1 MLTAECLYSQP
12 MLKISAQL
20 NDEEFLGTAED
31 LAAFVSDKLASLG
44 FGDRHRSTERLVRF
58 YAYEGLLSK
67 PERAPDDRRKANF
80 GPLQVRQL
88 LLARLL
94 AERGWDLDRIRT
106 LLHENRIIAQL
117 NKLIDELATPTEA
130 EKLFF
135 RTRGSEQAS
144 PMLSEPDAR
153 SLKASM
159 RDLKASMGG
168 MSCSIEA
175 MRDFSPSFGS
185 SSPRPSRKTSY
196 ATVQQLRQIADSE
209 ESPAEALRLMIKKE
223 MARDDLSPASRNLFE
238 QLLAFN
244 PTTPGD
250 EPKTERWTKLRLAHW
265 CEAHFNIDSRIT
277 PTKEE
282 LQGIV
287 DNFSKALM
295 NKYL

>member
-1 MLTAECLYSQP
+1 

-135 RTRGSEQAS
+135 RTRSS
-144 PMLSEPDAR
+144 DVDTLSEPSPLRSYKPDR
-153 SLKASM
+153 SLSPVVFSS
-159 RDLKASMGG
+159 RDSEMP
-168 MSCSIEA
+168 
-175 MRDFSPSFGS
+175 DS
-185 SSPRPSRKTSY
+185 SSPKFRRKTSY
-196 ATVQQLRQIADSE
+196 STVQQLRQIADSE

-223 MARDDLSPASRNLFE
+223 MARDDLSPAARNLFE

-287 DNFSKALM
+287 DNFSKVLM
-295 NKYL
+295 NRYL

>member
-1 MLTAECLYSQP
+1 MLTAKCLYSKP

-31 LAAFVSDKLASLG
+31 LAAFVSDKLSSLG

-106 LLHENRIIAQL
+106 LLHENRMIPQL

-135 RTRGSEQAS
+135 RTRTSDLDT
-144 PMLSEPDAR
+144 LSEPVMNYKPAR
-153 SLKASM
+153 SVSPIYSQ
-159 RDLKASMGG
+159 RD
-168 MSCSIEA
+168 EPH
-175 MRDFSPSFGS
+175 PSL
-185 SSPRPSRKTSY
+185 SSPKSPRKSSY
-196 ATVQQLRQIADSE
+196 ATVQQLRQIADSD
-209 ESPAEALRLMIKKE
+209 ESPADALRMMIKKE
-223 MARDDLSPASRNLFE
+223 MLRDDLTPAARNLFE

-244 PTTPGD
+244 PTSRGD
-250 EPKTERWTKLRLAHW
+250 EPKSERWTKLRLAHW

-282 LQGIV
+282 LQEIV

>member
-1 MLTAECLYSQP
+1 MLTAECLYSKP

-135 RTRGSEQAS
+135 RTRGSDVDT
-144 PMLSEPDAR
+144 LSEP
-153 SLKASM
+153 
-159 RDLKASMGG
+159 
-168 MSCSIEA
+168 
-175 MRDFSPSFGS
+175 SPLPHLTSRTAAYRPS
-185 SSPRPSRKTSY
+185 SSHARDRRRLPAIRRRPSSEP
-196 ATVQQLRQIADSE
+196 QNQLRDRPTAQTDCRQRRKSRR
-209 ESPAEALRLMIKKE
+209 SPPPDDKKRDG
-223 MARDDLSPASRNLFE
+223 AR
-238 QLLAFN
+238 
-244 PTTPGD
+244 
-250 EPKTERWTKLRLAHW
+250 
-265 CEAHFNIDSRIT
+265 
-277 PTKEE
+277 
-282 LQGIV
+282 
-287 DNFSKALM
+287 
-295 NKYL
+295 

>member
-1 MLTAECLYSQP
+1 MLTAECLYSKT
-12 MLKISAQL
+12 MLKLSAQL

-106 LLHENRIIAQL
+106 LLHDNRAVAQL

-135 RTRGSEQAS
+135 RTRGSNAESVA
-144 PMLSEPDAR
+144 EPAPR
-153 SLKASM
+153 SA
-159 RDLKASMGG
+159 
-168 MSCSIEA
+168 
-175 MRDFSPSFGS
+175 RDFSPLMFSARDDES
-185 SSPRPSRKTSY
+185 PDMSSPKFRRKSSY
-196 ATVQQLRQIADSE
+196 STVQQLRQIADSE
-209 ESPAEALRLMIKKE
+209 ESPADALRLMIKKE
-223 MARDDLSPASRNLFE
+223 MMRDDLSPAARSLFE

-244 PTTPGD
+244 PTSRGD
-250 EPKTERWTKLRLAHW
+250 EPKTERWTKLRLTHW
-265 CEAHFNIDSRIT
+265 CEAHFNIDSRIS
-277 PTKEE
+277 PTKDE
-282 LQGIV
+282 LQEIV